1 MRFLLLMVFI
11 ISCSSKTSTN
21 NYLNIIPSIETFGD
35 NNDFSNINPNDI
47 EYAYSSEN
55 DKIPITYGYLK
66 NITFGDLQNALIN
79 FKIDNKIDLKS
90 EGYILNIEKEKIFI
104 IAKDKAGL
112 FYAFITLDQILENA
126 IDHKTDVPIL
136 NIKDQPSLDF
146 RPIHLDL
153 KHHTEKQSYY
163 FDLIDHLANLK
174 INGIS

>member
-1 MRFLLLMVFI
+1 MVFI
-11 ISCSSKTSTN
+11 ISFNSKTNTN

-90 EGYILNIEKEKIFI
+90 EGYILNIEKEKIF
-104 IAKDKAGL
+104 
-112 FYAFITLDQILENA
+112 
-126 IDHKTDVPIL
+126 
-136 NIKDQPSLDF
+136 
-146 RPIHLDL
+146 
-153 KHHTEKQSYY
+153 YY
-163 FDLIDHLANLK
+163 K
-174 INGIS
+174 Y

>member
-11 ISCSSKTSTN
+11 ISCNSKTSTN

-47 EYAYSSEN
+47 KYAYSSEN

-104 IAKDKAGL
+104 TAKDKAGL

-126 IDHKTDVPIL
+126 IDEKTDVPIL

-146 RPIHLDL
+146 RPIH
-153 KHHTEKQSYY
+153 
-163 FDLIDHLANLK
+163 
-174 INGIS
+174 